1 MIRSLWIAKTG
12 LDAQQSNLDVISNN
26 LANASTTGFK
36 RVKAVFEDLLYQTVR
51 QAGAPT
57 GGEAVAPS
65 GVQYGTGVRNASTER
80 VFLQGALSRTENP
93 LDIAINGGGFFQ
105 VTLPDGT
112 PAYTRDGNF
121 SRDNQGQLVN
131 ANGHVLAPGITIPIN
146 AVSIIVSDTGQ
157 VSVTFRE
164 DPEPQQVGEIQLVS
178 FANPGGL
185 TSLGSNLFAETA
197 ASGNPVQGA
206 PGSNGLGFLRQ
217 FYTEASNVNIAEELI
232 GLIQAQR
239 AYEVNTRAITA
250 SDQLLQ
256 KLTQL

>member
-26 LANASTTGFK
+26 LANAATTGFK
-36 RVKAVFEDLLYQTVR
+36 RVKPVFEDMLYQTIR
-51 QAGAPT
+51 QAGGPT

-80 VFLQGALSRTENP
+80 VFSQGALARTDNP
-93 LDIAINGGGFFQ
+93 LDIAINGSGFFQ

-112 PAYTRDGNF
+112 PAYSRDGNF

-131 ANGHVLAPGITIPIN
+131 ANGHVLAPGISIPIN
-146 AVSIIVSDTGQ
+146 ALAITVSDTGQ
-157 VSVTFRE
+157 VFVTL
-164 DPEPQQVGEIQLVS
+164 PSQTTPQQVGEIQLVS

-185 TSLGSNLFAETA
+185 ASLGQNLFAETA
-197 ASGNPVQGA
+197 SSGNPTQGQ

-217 FYTEASNVNIAEELI
+217 YYTEASNVNIAEELI

-250 SDQLLQ
+250 SDQVLQ

>member
-12 LDAQQSNLDVISNN
+12 LDAQQANLDVISNN
-26 LANASTTGFK
+26 LANAATTGFK
-36 RVKAVFEDLLYQTVR
+36 RVKPVFEDLLYQTVR
-51 QAGAPT
+51 QAGGPT
-57 GGEAVAPS
+57 GGQAIAPS
-65 GVQYGTGVRNASTER
+65 GAQYGTGVRNSSTER
-80 VFLQGALSRTENP
+80 IFVQGSLNRTENP
-93 LDIAINGGGFFQ
+93 LDVAINGGGFFQ

-131 ANGHVLAPGITIPIN
+131 VNGHVLAPGITIPTN
-146 AVSIIVSDTGQ
+146 ALAITISETGQ
-157 VSVTFRE
+157 VYVSLPGQVQ
-164 DPEPQQVGEIQLVS
+164 PQQVGEIQLVS

-185 TSLGSNLFAETA
+185 ESLGGNLFAETA
-197 ASGNPVQGA
+197 ASGNATQGA
-206 PGSNGLGFLRQ
+206 PGSNGLGNLRQ
-217 FYTEASNVNIAEELI
+217 YYTEASNVNIAEELI

-256 KLTQL
+256 KLAQL